1 MKYDKENLKQALQQT
16 VGAIVF
22 TKNDGSERTMKCTLQ
37 ESFLP
42 VSDKKEST
50 TVKKDNP
57 EVLSVWDIEAHGW
70 RSFRIDSILSTDI

>member
-16 VGAIVF
+16 VGTVVF
-22 TKNDGSERTMKCTLQ
+22 TKNDGTERTLRCTLQ

-50 TVKKDNP
+50 TVKKENP
-57 EVLSVWDIEAHGW
+57 DVLSVWDVEAQGW
-70 RSFRIDSILSTDI
+70 RSFRIDSILSTEI